1 MYSDLAQT
9 QRYDDTLT
17 QKAQS
22 FQDAQGDAA
31 WLGQALRSQVNRL
44 GTWLVNGGQWLQ
56 TLGTDKQVALRKL
69 R

>member
-1 MYSDLAQT
+1 MYSDLAQS

-17 QKAQS
+17 QKAHS
-22 FQDAQGDAA
+22 FQDAQRDAA
-31 WLGQALRSQVNRL
+31 WIDHVLRLQVNRL
-44 GTWLVNGGQWLQ
+44 GTWLVNCGQWLQ